1 MSERAPSYPMSD
13 CCQTALIRPAIRQ
26 RVFWPVGAA
35 AQFQSETI
43 GEYAMYFEPLATV
56 TTVEPVSTLRSWK
69 AHLALA
75 VLDGDYTILDPY
87 CRRLPE

>member
-13 CCQTALIRPAIRQ
+13 CLNSPSDKTTGLLA
-26 RVFWPVGAA
+26 VGAA

>member
-1 MSERAPSYPMSD
+1 
-13 CCQTALIRPAIRQ
+13 
-26 RVFWPVGAA
+26 
-35 AQFQSETI
+35 
-43 GEYAMYFEPLATV
+43 MYFEPLATV